1 MTLLFDTNA
10 LIWWLEGTLTE
21 SVAAAVSDPATP
33 VWVSAVSV
41 WEVAIKTSIGKLR
54 SPDDLPAVIVEEGFR
69 PLEITHLH
77 AQRVRDLPFHHR
89 DPFDRLL
96 VAQAQAEDL
105 TLVTGDRTL
114 AAYDVRLLAAWD
126 DRLS

>member
-1 MTLLFDTNA
+1 VTLLLDTNV
-10 LIWWLEGTLTE
+10 LIWWLEGTLADAAT
-21 SVAAAVSDPATP
+21 AAVSDPVTP

-41 WEVAIKTSIGKLR
+41 WEVAIKTSIGRFR

-69 PLEITHLH
+69 PLPITHLH

-105 TLVTGDRTL
+105 TLVTGDAAL
-114 AAYDVRLLAAWD
+114 AAYDVRV
-126 DRLS
+126 LSC